1 MLLILYVDDAG
12 IAAPER
18 KHILDFVEELRQ
30 MGFDLDIE
38 GEFSSY
44 LGIKIEELPDGSRCM
59 SQPGLIDK
67 IIKTMGM
74 EKCNPNKTPA
84 TQVALASDP
93 DGKPFDQSMWSYPS
107 IVGMLLYV
115 SNNTRPDITYAVS
128 QVARFTSNPK
138 ESHAKAIKTIVRYL
152 AGTRD
157 KGVIVR
163 PDGTFNLDT
172 HVDADF
178 AGLWKREP
186 DVDPASARSRYGY
199 IITFGGMPLVWK
211 SQLISEICL
220 STLHAEYVG
229 LVNALR
235 NLIPI
240 RSLVAE
246 TLEFLNLPND
256 EPPKIVCRVFEDNQG
271 AYLLATNQKLSVNTK
286 YFNVKHHFFWSY
298 VYHPEKNPNGWLH
311 IKELVQL

>member
-1 MLLILYVDDAG
+1 
-12 IAAPER
+12 
-18 KHILDFVEELRQ
+18 
-30 MGFDLDIE
+30 
-38 GEFSSY
+38 
-44 LGIKIEELPDGSRCM
+44 
-59 SQPGLIDK
+59 
-67 IIKTMGM
+67 
-74 EKCNPNKTPA
+74 
-84 TQVALASDP
+84 
-93 DGKPFDQSMWSYPS
+93 
-107 IVGMLLYV
+107 MLLYV

-199 IITFGGMPLVWK
+199 IITFGGMPLVWR

-246 TLEFLNLPND
+246 TLDFLNLPND

-271 AYLLATNQKLSVNTK
+271 AYLLATNQKLSANTK

-311 IKELVQL
+311 IKECSTDLMNADYLTKGLGRIKYEANRERTQGW